1 METIRAGLKTNTE
14 TLVVTVSFCVTLC
27 GGKLLDTA
35 GSHKTALT
43 MQKNTKTQTETELYK
58 ISWTWQNL
66 KNQFTSE
73 GSRLNIL
80 K

>member
-43 MQKNTKTQTETELYK
+43 MQKNTKTQT
-58 ISWTWQNL
+58 
-66 KNQFTSE
+66 
-73 GSRLNIL
+73 
-80 K
+80 